1 MANADFERL
10 TDFLSRM
17 IEKYDGEIDLP
28 NEANGEE
35 TKDETTLTKLKKA
48 C

>member
-17 IEKYDGEIDLP
+17 IEKYGDKIDLP
-28 NEANGEE
+28 NEANNEE
-35 TKDETTLTKLKKA
+35 TRDETTLTRLKKA

>member
-17 IEKYDGEIDLP
+17 IEKYGDELLKEIQDI
-28 NEANGEE
+28 EE
-35 TKDETTLTKLKKA
+35 TKEKQKEA
-48 C
+48 G

>member
-17 IEKYDGEIDLP
+17 IEKYGDKIDLP
-28 NEANGEE
+28 NEANDEE
-35 TKDETTLTKLKKA
+35 TRDETTLTKLKKA

>member
-1 MANADFERL
+1 MANADFERF
-10 TDFLSRM
+10 TGFLSRM
-17 IEKYDGEIDLP
+17 IEKYGDEINLP
-28 NEANGEE
+28 NEANDEE

>member
-10 TDFLSRM
+10 TDFLSCM
-17 IEKYDGEIDLP
+17 IEKYGDKIDLP
-28 NEANGEE
+28 NEANYEE

>member
-17 IEKYDGEIDLP
+17 IENTVMKLTFQMKRIMKKL
-28 NEANGEE
+28 
-35 TKDETTLTKLKKA
+35 KTKLH
-48 C
+48 

>member
-17 IEKYDGEIDLP
+17 IEKYGAEIDLP
-28 NEANGEE
+28 NEGNGEE
-35 TKDETTLTKLKKA
+35 TKDETTLTELKKA

>member
-17 IEKYDGEIDLP
+17 IEKYGDEVDLL
-28 NEANGEE
+28 NEANNEE
-35 TKDETTLTKLKKA
+35 TKDETALTKLKKA